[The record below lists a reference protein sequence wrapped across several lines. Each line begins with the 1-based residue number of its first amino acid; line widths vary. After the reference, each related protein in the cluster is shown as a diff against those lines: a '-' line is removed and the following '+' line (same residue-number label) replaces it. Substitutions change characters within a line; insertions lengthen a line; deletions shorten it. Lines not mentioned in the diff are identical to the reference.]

1 MMMWY
6 TRILVLLG
14 FVLVF
19 GSASPAQT
27 DEALSPTPPAAATH
41 TATQL
46 AVFDEIWQTV
56 RDHFYDPTLRSLDW
70 TAVGEKSRPLAVAAS
85 DEERSGVFN
94 RMLAELTASHTVHY
108 TPADPAYY
116 QLLDIFSGALRR
128 GLRQIFPS
136 GQVTYP
142 GIGIFTRRIG
152 DKTFIS
158 GVLDGL
164 PAAKAGLRVGDELLT
179 ADGSPYHPIR
189 AFTTKVNQDVTL
201 QVRRSP
207 DGPPQDVV
215 VVPEQIKPNEAFL
228 HAMQE
233 SARIINANGV
243 KIGYIHVW
251 SYAGPQYQRLLEHE
265 LFAGT
270 F

>member
-46 AVFDEIWQTV
+46 AVFDESG
-56 RDHFYDPTLRSLDW
+56 RGDGDHSDDPPLRSLGW
-70 TAVGEKSRPLAVAAS
+70 PAVGEKSRPVVVAAS

-108 TPADPAYY
+108 PPADPAYY

-128 GLRQIFPS
+128 GLRQVFPN

-142 GIGIFTRRIG
+142 GIGMFTRRLE

-164 PAAKAGLRVGDELLT
+164 PAAKAGLRVGEELLA
-179 ADGSPYHPIR
+179 ADGAPYHPMSSC
-189 AFTTKVNQDVTL
+189 APK
-201 QVRRSP
+201 
-207 DGPPQDVV
+207 
-215 VVPEQIKPNEAFL
+215 
-228 HAMQE
+228 
-233 SARIINANGV
+233 
-243 KIGYIHVW
+243 
-251 SYAGPQYQRLLEHE
+251 
-265 LFAGT
+265 
-270 F
+270 